1 MRYCCIACMSQN
13 LGNTKVNL
21 VTSNNL
27 QFHMHFQV
35 HTDEK
40 LVYRRIF

>member
-27 QFHMHFQV
+27 QFHR
-35 HTDEK
+35 
-40 LVYRRIF
+40 LLPGAYR